1 MFSYTKLEC
10 EQNGVMLYNVTLEE
24 PIGPFTV
31 GDIIPY
37 VYLCFK
43 TGFITFG
50 TDFGDAE
57 TVDYNFKFNIFKK

>member
-1 MFSYTKLEC
+1 
-10 EQNGVMLYNVTLEE
+10 MLYNVTLEE